1 VASGTQVNVNC
12 NGGSTG
18 SIDLSVTGGSGSYT
32 YLWSNGA
39 TTQDISGLSAGTY
52 SVVVTESNGCS
63 VGGTLSYTITQSVP

>member
-63 VGGTLSYTITQSVP
+63 VGGTLVIPSRSQLP